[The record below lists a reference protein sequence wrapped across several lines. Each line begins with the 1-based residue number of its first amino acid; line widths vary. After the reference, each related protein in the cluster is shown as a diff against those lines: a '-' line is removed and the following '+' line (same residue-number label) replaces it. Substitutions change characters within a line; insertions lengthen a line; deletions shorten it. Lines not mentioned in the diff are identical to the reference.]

1 MQREVFHMVNR
12 AGMHARPAALVVKTA
27 AQFQARVTL
36 SLGEKKADA
45 RSLLM
50 LMGLGAKQ
58 GMDLVVEAD
67 GPDEAAALAAI
78 RRLFAENFGEENL
91 LRQ

>member
-1 MQREVFHMVNR
+1 MQQEIFHMVNR

-58 GMDLVVEAD
+58 GMDLAVEAD

-78 RRLFAENFGEENL
+78 RQLFAENFGE
-91 LRQ
+91 

>member
-58 GMDLVVEAD
+58 GMDLAVEAD
-67 GPDEAAALAAI
+67 GPDEAAVLAAI
-78 RRLFAENFGEENL
+78 RQLFAENFGE
-91 LRQ
+91 

>member
-1 MQREVFHMVNR
+1 MQREIFHMVNQ

-58 GMDLVVEAD
+58 GTDLAVEAD

-78 RRLFAENFGEENL
+78 RQLFAENFGE
-91 LRQ
+91 

>member
-1 MQREVFHMVNR
+1 MQQEVFHVGAR
-12 AGMHARPAALVVKTA
+12 AGMHARPAALLVKTA
-27 AQFQARVTL
+27 ARFQSRVTL
-36 SLGEKKADA
+36 SLGEKRADA

-67 GPDEAAALAAI
+67 GPDEEAALAAI
-78 RRLFAENFGEENL
+78 RQLFAENFGE
-91 LRQ
+91 